1 MNSSRVELKVVKEN
15 RNNPRK
21 IRSEKLFTLV
31 RSILTLPKMLELR
44 PLVVD
49 DKYTIMGGNMR
60 YKALNIISQMSAE
73 EIEKEIFSIVYD
85 YKTNAEKR
93 SLVEYWKNWTA
104 NPVVTIVKADE
115 LSPEEKKQFIVK
127 DNVNYGQ
134 WDEDLLQG
142 FDKFLLGEMGVM
154 EWKEIQFEQDK
165 QMIHDICFNCNSS
178 EKRAKFDG
186 MTMADYMRYLWNN
199 PQNGQSPYK
208 LFEGA
213 LIPAGKDKEGNL
225 IYQYNGATF

>member
-1 MNSSRVELKVVKEN
+1 MNSTKVELKVVKEN

-60 YKALNIISQMSAE
+60 YKALNIIFQMSAE

-85 YKTNAEKR
+85 KKTNAEKY
-93 SLVEYWKNWTA
+93 SLVEYWKNWTV
-104 NPVVTIVKADE
+104 NPVVSIVKADE
-115 LSPEEKKQFIVK
+115 LSPEEKKQFIFK
-127 DNVNYGQ
+127 DNLNYGE

-154 EWKEIQFEQDK
+154 EWEEDAQQPITEEKQELIERQPEPKERKRIIVIFSPDD
-165 QMIHDICFNCNSS
+165 M
-178 EKRAKFDG
+178 EK
-186 MTMADYMRYLWNN
+186 M
-199 PQNGQSPYK
+199 
-208 LFEGA
+208 
-213 LIPAGKDKEGNL
+213 KDVFGFVPDRQ
-225 IYQYNGATF
+225 IYQIEEIFNLKK

>member
-1 MNSSRVELKVVKEN
+1 MNSTKVELKVVKEN

-21 IRSEKLFTLV
+21 ISSSKLFTLV

-49 DKYTIMGGNMR
+49 DKYTIIGGNMR

-85 YKTNAEKR
+85 QKTNAEKH
-93 SLVEYWKNWTA
+93 SLVEYWKNWKA
-104 NPVVTIVKADE
+104 NPVVAIVKADE
-115 LSPEEKKQFIVK
+115 LSPEEKKQFIFK
-127 DNVNYGQ
+127 DNLNYGE

-154 EWKEIQFEQDK
+154 EWEEDAQQPMTEEKQELIERQPEPKERKRIIVIYSPDEIEKMKDVFGFAPDR
-165 QMIHDICFNCNSS
+165 QMYQIEELFNL
-178 EKRAKFDG
+178 KK
-186 MTMADYMRYLWNN
+186 
-199 PQNGQSPYK
+199 
-208 LFEGA
+208 
-213 LIPAGKDKEGNL
+213 
-225 IYQYNGATF
+225 

>member
-21 IRSEKLFTLV
+21 ISSSKLFTLV

-49 DKYTIMGGNMR
+49 DKYTIIGGNMR

-85 YKTNAEKR
+85 KKTNAEKH
-93 SLVEYWKNWTA
+93 SLVEYWKNWTVH
-104 NPVVTIVKADE
+104 PVVAIVKADE
-115 LSPEEKKQFIVK
+115 LSPEEKKQFIFK
-127 DNVNYGQ
+127 DNLNYGE

-154 EWKEIQFEQDK
+154 EWEEDAQQPMTEEKQELIERQPEPKERKRIIVIYSPDEIEKMKDVFGFAPDR
-165 QMIHDICFNCNSS
+165 QMYQIEELFNL
-178 EKRAKFDG
+178 KK
-186 MTMADYMRYLWNN
+186 
-199 PQNGQSPYK
+199 
-208 LFEGA
+208 
-213 LIPAGKDKEGNL
+213 
-225 IYQYNGATF
+225 

>member
-21 IRSEKLFTLV
+21 IRSEKLFALV
-31 RSILTLPKMLELR
+31 RSILTFPKMLELR

-60 YKALNIISQMSAE
+60 YKALNIISQMSEE

-93 SLVEYWKNWTA
+93 ALVEYWKNWTA
-104 NPVVTIVKADE
+104 NTVATIVKADE
-115 LSPEEKKQFIVK
+115 LSPEEKKQFIFK
-127 DNVNYGQ
+127 DNLNYGQ

-154 EWKEIQFEQDK
+154 EWEEDAQKPKEK
-165 QMIHDICFNCNSS
+165 QELIERQPEPKERKRIIVIFSPDDM
-178 EKRAKFDG
+178 EK
-186 MTMADYMRYLWNN
+186 M
-199 PQNGQSPYK
+199 
-208 LFEGA
+208 
-213 LIPAGKDKEGNL
+213 KDVFGFVPDRQ
-225 IYQYNGATF
+225 IYQIEELFNLKK

>member
-1 MNSSRVELKVVKEN
+1 MNSTKVELKVVKEN

-21 IRSEKLFTLV
+21 ISSSKLFTLV

-49 DKYTIMGGNMR
+49 EKYTIIGGNMR

-85 YKTNAEKR
+85 KKTNAEKY

-104 NPVVTIVKADE
+104 NPVVNIVKADG
-115 LSPEEKKQFIVK
+115 LSPEEKKQFIFK
-127 DNVNYGQ
+127 DNLNYGE
-134 WDEDLLQG
+134 WDEDLLHG

-154 EWKEIQFEQDK
+154 EWEEDAQQPMTEEKQELIERQPEPKERKRIIVIFSPDD
-165 QMIHDICFNCNSS
+165 M
-178 EKRAKFDG
+178 EK
-186 MTMADYMRYLWNN
+186 M
-199 PQNGQSPYK
+199 
-208 LFEGA
+208 
-213 LIPAGKDKEGNL
+213 KDVFGFVPDRQ
-225 IYQYNGATF
+225 IYQIEELFNLKR

>member
-85 YKTNAEKR
+85 YKTNAEKH
-93 SLVEYWKNWTA
+93 SLVEYWKNWTV
-104 NPVVTIVKADE
+104 NPVVTIVKEDE
-115 LSPEEKKQFIVK
+115 LSPEEK
-127 DNVNYGQ
+127 N
-134 WDEDLLQG
+134 
-142 FDKFLLGEMGVM
+142 
-154 EWKEIQFEQDK
+154 
-165 QMIHDICFNCNSS
+165 NS
-178 EKRAKFDG
+178 
-186 MTMADYMRYLWNN
+186 YL
-199 PQNGQSPYK
+199 K
-208 LFEGA
+208 
-213 LIPAGKDKEGNL
+213 
-225 IYQYNGATF
+225 TT

>member
-1 MNSSRVELKVVKEN
+1 MNSNRVELKVVKEN

-21 IRSEKLFTLV
+21 ISSEKLFTLV

-49 DKYTIMGGNMR
+49 DKYTIIGGNMR
-60 YKALNIISQMSAE
+60 YKALNIIAQMSAE

-85 YKTNAEKR
+85 KKTNAEKY
-93 SLVEYWKNWTA
+93 SLVEYWKNWTV
-104 NPVVTIVKADE
+104 NPVVSIVKAEE
-115 LSPEEKKQFIVK
+115 LSQDERKQFIVK

-154 EWKEIQFEQDK
+154 KWEEDAQQPIIEEK
-165 QMIHDICFNCNSS
+165 QELMERQPEPKSRKRIIVIYSPDDM
-178 EKRAKFDG
+178 EK
-186 MTMADYMRYLWNN
+186 M
-199 PQNGQSPYK
+199 
-208 LFEGA
+208 
-213 LIPAGKDKEGNL
+213 KDVFGFVPDRQ
-225 IYQYNGATF
+225 IYQIEELLNLKR

>member
-1 MNSSRVELKVVKEN
+1 MNSSRVELMVVKEN

-21 IRSEKLFTLV
+21 ISSSKLFTLV
-31 RSILTLPKMLELR
+31 RSILTLPKMMQLR

-49 DKYTIMGGNMR
+49 EKYTIIGGNMR

-85 YKTNAEKR
+85 KKTNAEKK
-93 SLVEYWKNWTA
+93 SLVEYWKNWTV
-104 NPVVTIVKADE
+104 NPVVDIVKAEELNPDE
-115 LSPEEKKQFIVK
+115 RKQFIVK

-154 EWKEIQFEQDK
+154 EWEEEVQQPITEERQQLIERQPEPKERKRIIVIYSPDD
-165 QMIHDICFNCNSS
+165 M
-178 EKRAKFDG
+178 EKMKGVFGFVPDR
-186 MTMADYMRYLWNN
+186 
-199 PQNGQSPYK
+199 Q
-208 LFEGA
+208 
-213 LIPAGKDKEGNL
+213 
-225 IYQYNGATF
+225 IYQIEEIFNLKK